1 MDSKIT
7 KISLS
12 IFTEFVGAPDPAQ
25 RLASVD
31 KAKTRYRFL
40 CDYWGLLRIGIQR
53 KCSGLERD
61 VLDLFWRKPDS
72 KKIAAYISRAA
83 SFRQWETGHMLAWIG
98 LFPPGLWTR
107 NGLSVKVRPDLGLKI
122 DGQDHAV
129 KLYFKDDPPRER
141 FRNAVLSLM
150 KMTLPPL
157 YQWTPALLDVPRGQL
172 ITAERQI
179 AGFDS
184 ILEDEAAA
192 FIKLLIA

>member
-1 MDSKIT
+1 
-7 KISLS
+7 
-12 IFTEFVGAPDPAQ
+12 
-25 RLASVD
+25 
-31 KAKTRYRFL
+31 
-40 CDYWGLLRIGIQR
+40 
-53 KCSGLERD
+53 
-61 VLDLFWRKPDS
+61 
-72 KKIAAYISRAA
+72 
-83 SFRQWETGHMLAWIG
+83 MLAWIG